1 MKTQRII
8 QIMKQDGNL
17 VVTPKSLA
25 RCRQQKRKQGRT
37 AFPSTRLWLKMCWEN
52 GVSPSIALEIIDQQ
66 KQEEINQ

>member
-8 QIMKQDGNL
+8 QIMKQDGDW

-37 AFPSTRLWLKMCWEN
+37 AFPPTRLWLKMCWEN

-66 KQEEINQ
+66 NKVAQ